1 MSACTICGDTG
12 WLRRDDGSG
21 LAKPCRCELERRAQK
36 RARELRSA
44 SGVSDA
50 IYNRLTF
57 EAFDASKTVDPRC
70 DMARIKAACEAFAAE
85 PHGWLVLMGSYG
97 TGKTHLV
104 YAIAGALLQRAVP
117 VYAASVPEMLT
128 MVRNGFSDAQGLSA
142 EQRLTALRTVEV
154 LVLDDWGTERGSD
167 WVSETLFSVLN
178 ARYNDRLA
186 TVVTTNLAP
195 KTLAERDGRLASR
208 LLDRDLSQWH
218 VLLAGDYRQ
227 RRG

>member
-1 MSACTICGDTG
+1 M
-12 WLRRDDGSG
+12 
-21 LAKPCRCELERRAQK
+21 
-36 RARELRSA
+36 
-44 SGVSDA
+44 
-50 IYNRLTF
+50 
-57 EAFDASKTVDPRC
+57 
-70 DMARIKAACEAFAAE
+70 
-85 PHGWLVLMGSYG
+85 G